1 MASRD
6 NSRSRKPKT
15 DAPAPVLKLGGTKP
29 PQVGFKG
36 MASWFQALKA
46 KKSNS
51 DKPTFSGSGVP
62 DNSNVPKAQQHGYW
76 KRQRRYK
83 PGKGKRTPVAD
94 AWYFY
99 YTGTGPFGDR
109 NWGEPS
115 EDLVW
120 VKAEGASVTQLSKQ
134 GCRDNDKYDQFPLRF
149 TDGGPDGSFRWDFI
163 PVNRGRSGASS
174 RATSREAS
182 GSRPASRE
190 GSRGRRMSGNNEDLI
205 TRAAAII
212 EQQQKRGGRITK
224 AKANEMAERR
234 YFKRTLAPG
243 KTVTDVFG
251 ARQKGRDRNF
261 GDDKMVEQGIK
272 DGRTTAMLN
281 LVPSSHALLFGSH
294 IQAKP
299 QLDGLHITYTFT
311 TVVPQDDPQYEN
323 YKRICEECIDGVGT
337 RPKDE
342 PKPKSRPASKPSSR
356 NASPAPKLQRKKD
369 KQKQQVVDSNDDKP
383 IPEEEEDVNNQLE
396 FDDGGA
402 VTDKIDWGSS
412 ALGDFEI

>member
-6 NSRSRKPKT
+6 NSRSKTPKT
-15 DAPAPVLKLGGTKP
+15 DALAPVLKLGGPKP
-29 PQVGFKG
+29 PQVGSNG

-46 KKSNS
+46 KKPNS
-51 DKPTFSGSGVP
+51 DKPTFEGNGVP
-62 DNSNVPKAQQHGYW
+62 ENSNVSKAQQHGYW

-83 PGKGKRTPVAD
+83 PGKGKRTPVPD
-94 AWYFY
+94 AWFFY
-99 YTGTGPFGDR
+99 YTGTGPFGSLK
-109 NWGEPS
+109 WGEPH

-120 VKAEGASVTQLSKQ
+120 VAADGANVSQLSKQ
-134 GCRDNDKYDQFPLRF
+134 GCRDTDKYDQFPLRF
-149 TDGGPDGSFRWDFI
+149 SDGGPDSGFRWDFI

-182 GSRPASRE
+182 GSRES
-190 GSRGRRMSGNNEDLI
+190 SRGRWQMGPQEDLI
-205 TRAAAII
+205 ARAAAII

-224 AKANEMAERR
+224 AKANEMADRR
-234 YFKRTLAPG
+234 YFKRTMAPG

-261 GDDKMVEQGIK
+261 GDDKMIEEGIR

-294 IQAKP
+294 VQTKP
-299 QLDGLHITYTFT
+299 QPDGLHITYTFT
-311 TVVPQDDPQYEN
+311 TVVSREDPQYEN

-342 PKPKSRPASKPSSR
+342 PKPRSRPASKPASR
-356 NASPAPKLQRKKD
+356 AASPAPKPQRKKD
-369 KQKQQVVDSNDDKP
+369 KKKQQSPDSSEDKP
-383 IPEEEEDVNNQLE
+383 VSKEEEDVNNQLE
-396 FDDGGA
+396 FDDEA
-402 VTDKIDWGSS
+402 TVPDKIDWGSS
-412 ALGDFEI
+412 ALGDSEI